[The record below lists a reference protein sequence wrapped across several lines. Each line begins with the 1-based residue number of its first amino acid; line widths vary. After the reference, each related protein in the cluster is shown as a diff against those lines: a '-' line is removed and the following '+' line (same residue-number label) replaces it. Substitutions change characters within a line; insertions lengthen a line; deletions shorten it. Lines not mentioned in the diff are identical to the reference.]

1 MSIETARPHTCRNC
15 GQIGHLCKY
24 CPHPVMSF
32 GLICYRAHPV
42 NGIQYLMI
50 QRKDSL
56 SFMEFIR
63 GKYELYQIDYIKRLL
78 AAMTQSER
86 TMLLGLGFEELWNHV
101 WYQNCIPKQ
110 THEFL
115 ESRKNFEKLAEGYL
129 YNGEW
134 IQLSS
139 LISGAP
145 SPYTEP
151 EWGFPKGRRHLKE
164 PDQDCAQREF
174 SEESGIPK
182 EEIAMDQIIPFEEI
196 FFGTN
201 DVLYRHVYYVA
212 HMQNP
217 SYDPVLKIDPDNINQ
232 AREVRDIRWFS
243 YQETLEKIREYNHER
258 RELFNKVNE
267 KIIAINR

>member
-1 MSIETARPHTCRNC
+1 
-15 GQIGHLCKY
+15 
-24 CPHPVMSF
+24 MSF
-32 GLICYRAHPV
+32 GLICYRRRAGPDAQ
-42 NGIQYLMI
+42 IQYLMI

-78 AAMTQSER
+78 GAMTQSER
-86 TMLLGLGFEELWNHV
+86 SMLMTLGFEDLWNHV

-134 IQLSS
+134 IQLSA
-139 LISGAP
+139 LISGSP

-164 PDQDCAQREF
+164 PDQECAQREF
-174 SEESGIPK
+174 SEETGIPK
-182 EEIAMDQIIPFEEI
+182 EDIIMDAIIPFEEI

-212 HMQNP
+212 HTQTGT
-217 SYDPVLKIDPDNINQ
+217 DHELRIDPENLNQ
-232 AREVRDIRWFS
+232 AREVRDVRWFD

-258 RELFNKVNE
+258 RELFSKVNE

>member
-1 MSIETARPHTCRNC
+1 MSNETVRPHTCRNC

-32 GLICYRAHPV
+32 GLICYRIKNDAV
-42 NGIQYLMI
+42 QYLMI

-63 GKYELYQIDYIKRLL
+63 GKYELYQVDYIKRLMS
-78 AAMTQSER
+78 AMTQSER
-86 TMLLGLGFEELWNHV
+86 EMLSSLDFENLWNHV

-115 ESRKNFEKLAEGYL
+115 ESRKNFEKLIEGYL

-134 IQLSS
+134 IQMSS
-139 LISGAP
+139 LLLGSP

-164 PDQDCAQREF
+164 PDVECAQREF
-174 SEESGIPK
+174 SEETGIPK
-182 EEIAMDQIIPFEEI
+182 EDIVMDAIIPFEEI

-212 HMQNP
+212 HT
-217 SYDPVLKIDPDNINQ
+217 DTDHELRIDPEDLNQ
-232 AREVRDIRWFS
+232 AREVRDVRWFH
-243 YQETLEKIREYNHER
+243 YQDTLEKIREYNHER
-258 RELFNKVNE
+258 RELFSKVNE